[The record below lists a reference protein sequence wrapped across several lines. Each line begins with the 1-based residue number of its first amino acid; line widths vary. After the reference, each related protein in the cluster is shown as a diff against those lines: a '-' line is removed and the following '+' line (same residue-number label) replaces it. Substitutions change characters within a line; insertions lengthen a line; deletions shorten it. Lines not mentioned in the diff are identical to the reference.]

1 MRRRCDEAAIGAF
14 IMETHPL
21 IIVLGGA
28 NGAGKSTAA
37 ATVLPQEI
45 PFLNAD
51 EIAKT
56 LPDYPS
62 MAADLEASRIILTL
76 MDEREENRDSFA
88 VETTLASRSLA
99 ARVIR
104 LKKVGYQ
111 FRLVYIWSASA
122 DFSVERVSS
131 RVRLGG
137 HDIPE
142 DTIRRRYAAGLKNF
156 FHLYLPLADFWEVHD
171 NTSKEAQDSLWKDA
185 PVSPRQFLIRKSG
198 SA

>member
-1 MRRRCDEAAIGAF
+1 MS
-14 IMETHPL
+14 TPPL
-21 IIVLGGA
+21 IIILGGA

-37 ATVLPQEI
+37 PRVLPPGI
-45 PFLNAD
+45 TFLNAD
-51 EIAKT
+51 EVAKT

-62 MAADLEASRIILTL
+62 TTADLEASRIILNR
-76 MDEREENRDSFA
+76 MDGLEAGRQDFA

-99 ARVIR
+99 ARVKR
-104 LKKVGYQ
+104 LKQGGYR

-142 DTIRRRYAAGLKNF
+142 ETIRRRYVAGLKNF
-156 FHLYLPLADFWEVHD
+156 FHLYLPLADFWDVHD
-171 NTSKEAQDSLWKDA
+171 NTARGG
-185 PVSPRQFLIRKSG
+185 PRMIAEGRAGKIDTLRDPEIWNRIQEVADNG
-198 SA
+198 